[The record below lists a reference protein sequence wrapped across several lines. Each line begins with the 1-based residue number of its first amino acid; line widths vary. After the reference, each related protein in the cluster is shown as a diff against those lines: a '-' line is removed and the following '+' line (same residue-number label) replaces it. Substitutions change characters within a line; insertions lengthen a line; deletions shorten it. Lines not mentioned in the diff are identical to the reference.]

1 MTSPRLAPVFVAAN
15 APKPELHGILA
26 IQLRCSLAV
35 AVPGSA
41 YSLEASGMSRMI
53 LFALLLSPV
62 LAVAQDDCRP
72 LTDAT
77 KLPVLGKLLDSAAV
91 VTNLPAADQS
101 GPAEVLVSVMTGAT
115 PSAVVMDSVVAKSAM
130 GAIVLDR
137 VLSSLRP
144 DARNAV
150 PAFRVRVT
158 LGQAL
163 GVNAEPSVLCP
174 PRPTT
179 PPGRASFTI
188 VSPAGPPG
196 SVSRPPRPRDI
207 SPRIKIG
214 VNGEV
219 LQVDLGGG
227 TGYADGDRAIRQSL
241 EGQRYQPALLDGRP
255 VQVWLRDKRV
265 ELVR

>member
-1 MTSPRLAPVFVAAN
+1 
-15 APKPELHGILA
+15 
-26 IQLRCSLAV
+26 
-35 AVPGSA
+35 
-41 YSLEASGMSRMI
+41 MSRFI
-53 LFALLLSPV
+53 LFALV
-62 LAVAQDDCRP
+62 LTPAIAVAQEECKP
-72 LTDAT
+72 LTDAS
-77 KLPVLGKLLDSAAV
+77 KLPALNKLLDSAKV
-91 VTNLPAADQS
+91 VASLPAADLG
-101 GPAEVLVSVMTGAT
+101 GPTEVLLSVMTGAT

-130 GAIVLDR
+130 GTAVRDR

-144 DARNAV
+144 DARNAI

-179 PPGRASFTI
+179 SPGRASFTI
-188 VSPAGPPG
+188 VTPAGPPG
-196 SVSRPPRPRDI
+196 SVSRPPRPREI

-227 TGYADGDRAIRQSL
+227 TGFADGDRSVRQAL
-241 EGQRYQPALLDGRP
+241 EGQRYVPALLDGRP